1 MEEMFDLFSM
11 VAEKPAVEKKVE
23 KPKKAEKSEKK
34 PADEPVEAEGKN
46 KASEK
51 KTETGKKYTY
61 PFVFHYAGRNLDVSH
76 IFEEGKQYSSS
87 EITKAMLQHQFYE
100 FSGNVTYDFIE
111 SDNVLV
117 PIFQQH
123 RKG

>member
-1 MEEMFDLFSM
+1 MQEMFDLFSM
-11 VAEKPAVEKKVE
+11 VTEKPAVEKKVE
-23 KPKKAEKSEKK
+23 KPKKAEKKT
-34 PADEPVEAEGKN
+34 ADKPVEAAAEN